1 MAPKPLS
8 GGACAAAFEMRG
20 RPVQQVFKCAQS
32 CPKLANKNWCRGS
45 LEHSARRL
53 GAPGD
58 MDHPLIAAVKRGDVA
73 EVIRARDACVDLG
86 VVRSPNTENTALHIA
101 AALGNVAV
109 LLALVP
115 APEKRT
121 SAWHVDVRNKQRDT
135 PLMHAL
141 ARGHSEAAS
150 CLLDAGAMVE
160 SANEERSTALHYAA
174 SSGET
179 KCVRL
184 VLAKKNETNET
195 HPDVER
201 ANRFGRTALHY
212 AACVSS
218 VGCVEVLLEAG
229 ASPFAR
235 NAKGEVPAAEAER
248 EGHAETGKALQ
259 LAMRV
264 AEERAAAV
272 AASLAEE
279 DSDNKSSTKP
289 STSNPKLSKKKKKGF
304 RVKIDVASGHVERG
318 DADEEDVALAVAP
331 RWAAAFAAHE
341 TVTETEKNEEP
352 AAAVLAAPPKPE
364 KIETSRSGSDTTS
377 VSAVCESF
385 STTSTPA
392 PAPAPAPSSQ
402 TKSWAFVATEKAF
415 KAAPVKS
422 AETVKVSEP
431 AARKFP
437 TVSQPSSSTVVS
449 WEHEAKARLDKTH
462 PTASGL
468 RVKLKNLLGIGVEDM
483 SASQLEAAE
492 DVHKELLNCLVDAR
506 VELARATERARLEE
520 LAAIER
526 VVTRMANS
534 GVR

>member
-141 ARGHSEAAS
+141 ARGHAEAAW

-364 KIETSRSGSDTTS
+364 KVETSRSGSDMTS
-377 VSAVCESF
+377 VSAVCESL
-385 STTSTPA
+385 STTST

-431 AARKFP
+431 AARKLP